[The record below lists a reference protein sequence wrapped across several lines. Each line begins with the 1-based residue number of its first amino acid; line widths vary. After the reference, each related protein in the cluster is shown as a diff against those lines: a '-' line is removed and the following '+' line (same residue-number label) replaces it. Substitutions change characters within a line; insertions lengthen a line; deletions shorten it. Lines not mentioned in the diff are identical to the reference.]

1 MLTFHFFLS
10 LAPCSQIDKAR
21 ADHICPRG
29 LVFINPGNPT
39 GQQLTEDEL
48 RGMIKV
54 GGGSGESGGDFCL
67 GGGEV
72 CTTVFWSEDRL
83 GDELSFEE

>member
-54 GGGSGESGGDFCL
+54 VAVVKVVVIFVW
-67 GGGEV
+67 GGERYAPL
-72 CTTVFWSEDRL
+72 FLE
-83 GDELSFEE
+83 